1 MADLDALKD
10 NVKRA
15 LKLMTP
21 EMQLDASRLFSM
33 IEKHMPV
40 IEKIG
45 PQFMDILGN
54 DVQAIMV
61 EAAMGTVNKDALNT
75 TLREAFA
82 ESGIVIPDDPNAGN
96 RSAT

>member
-45 PQFMDILGN
+45 PEFMAILG
-54 DVQAIMV
+54 DDAMAIGQEM
-61 EAAMGTVNKDALNT
+61 AMGMANKEGLNT